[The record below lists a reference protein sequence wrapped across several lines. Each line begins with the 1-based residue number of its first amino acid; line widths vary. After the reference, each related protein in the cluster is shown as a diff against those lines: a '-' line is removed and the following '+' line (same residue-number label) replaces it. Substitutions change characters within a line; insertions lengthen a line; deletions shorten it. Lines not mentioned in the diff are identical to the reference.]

1 MDNTDPVGDE
11 TPLTPNKVDD
21 QADQRLRSKVDWRLC
36 TIAGLLC
43 SLNLLDSS
51 IISSASVTSM
61 LADLGLN
68 VDNRFS
74 VSIFIF
80 TIASVCFQLPSTI
93 AVRIIGPRIYFSAVC
108 FLFGLFT
115 SCTAFVTS
123 WRQMIALRV
132 LLGITM
138 SGIYPGLTLLISCWY
153 TRREQQLRF
162 AFLQTGEVFVL
173 ATGGIVNFGLNR
185 LDHVAGLR
193 AWQWMF
199 LVQGLIT
206 IGFALPTY
214 FWMVDFPEHSQHS
227 FRFLTK
233 QETEIAVNRIQ
244 EDRGDVEAAPFK
256 ISIILA
262 QFKDV
267 KIYGFAMMFFLQNI
281 VSTALAYF
289 LPIILQNGM
298 GFSSD
303 QAILLSQ
310 PPYYYAAIPALI
322 SSRIGDKYR
331 IRGPII
337 TFNCICLIVG
347 FAMLGFPSQVAV
359 RYVGVFLAT
368 GAYVSNWAALSSFQA
383 NNITGQWKRTV
394 TAATVTAFNGLG
406 GVAGSFIVRQME
418 APKYMTAIWVSIG

>member
-1 MDNTDPVGDE
+1 MDSPEDE
-11 TPLTPNKVDD
+11 IPLAPIKAAN
-21 QADQRLRSKVDWRLC
+21 QEEERLRSKIDWRLC

-61 LADLGLN
+61 LSDLRLD

-93 AVRIIGPRIYFSAVC
+93 AVRLIGPRIYFSTVC
-108 FLFGLFT
+108 FLFGLLT
-115 SCTAFVTS
+115 LCTAFVTS
-123 WRQMIALRV
+123 WEQMIALRV

-153 TRREQQLRF
+153 TRQEQQLRF

-173 ATGGIVNFGLNR
+173 ATGGIVNFGLNH
-185 LDHVAGLR
+185 LDHVCGLR
-193 AWQWMF
+193 GWQWMF
-199 LVQGLIT
+199 LIQGLIT
-206 IGFALPTY
+206 IISGFLTY
-214 FWMVDFPEHSQHS
+214 FWMVDFPEHSQRS

-233 QETEIAVNRIQ
+233 QETERAVNRIQ
-244 EDRGDVEAAPFK
+244 EDRGDVEAVPFK
-256 ISIILA
+256 VSIILA
-262 QFKDV
+262 QFKDI
-267 KIYGFAMMFFLQNI
+267 KIYGFAVMFFLQNI

-289 LPIILQNGM
+289 LPIILQGGM
-298 GFSSD
+298 GFNPD

-322 SSRIGDKYR
+322 SARIGDRYR

-359 RYVGVFLAT
+359 RYIGVFLAT

-394 TAATVTAFNGLG
+394 TAAIVTAFNGLG